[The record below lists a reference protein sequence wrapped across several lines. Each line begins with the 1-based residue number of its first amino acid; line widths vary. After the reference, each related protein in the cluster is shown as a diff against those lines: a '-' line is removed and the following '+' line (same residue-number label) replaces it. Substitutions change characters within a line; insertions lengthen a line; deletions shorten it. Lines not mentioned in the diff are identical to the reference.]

1 MKVDFSKLPKVA
13 PEYDLIDLLEA
24 GCHFGHQKAKRHPR
38 MNEYI
43 YAEKDGIHIFD
54 LAITASQLQLAY
66 NFVYDQASKGKTM
79 TIVGTKKQAR
89 ELVEE
94 AAKES
99 NTQFITSRWLG
110 GFLTNWNQVKR
121 SLRKMLNIES
131 GLKSGKFDGYT
142 KFEKVQLE
150 KERAK
155 LARFFEGLR
164 DLKKSPDF
172 LFVVDINREKN
183 AIAEAKNMGVPV
195 VAIVDSNSNPDGI
208 DIVIPANDDAVRS
221 LSFLITEISKAYQ
234 EGKNNARKS
243 AKGIKPTTPTVKT
256 VPTAVTTQTKPT
268 TTAKPVVA
276 KKVETT
282 KPVAKTETPVS
293 KTEVKAPVV
302 KPVAKKEEAEVT
314 KSTEK
319 VTATK
324 VEKKVVV
331 KAEVKPKAVETKKT
345 PVKTEVKEVKTTKEA
360 KKTK

>member
-1 MKVDFSKLPKVA
+1 MKIDFSKIPNKA

-38 MNEYI
+38 MDEYI

-54 LAITASQLQLAY
+54 LAITAKQLQNAY

-79 TIVGTKKQAR
+79 VTVGTKKQAR

-99 NTQFITSRWLG
+99 GTQFITSRWLG
-110 GFLTNWNQVKR
+110 GFLTNWTQVKR
-121 SLRKMLNIES
+121 SLRKMLDIES

-150 KERAK
+150 KERIK

-183 AIAEAKNMGVPV
+183 AIAEAKNMGIPV

-221 LSFLITEISKAYQ
+221 LGFLIGEISKAYQ
-234 EGKNNARKS
+234 AGKNDAGKS
-243 AKGIKPTTPTVKT
+243 VAPKT
-256 VPTAVTTQTKPT
+256 A
-268 TTAKPVVA
+268 
-276 KKVETT
+276 
-282 KPVAKTETPVS
+282 PVS
-293 KTEVKAPVV
+293 EAV
-302 KPVAKKEEAEVT
+302 KKEEAVVA
-314 KSTEK
+314 KPAAK
-319 VTATK
+319 V
-324 VEKKVVV
+324 
-331 KAEVKPKAVETKKT
+331 AEVKEEVKKAETKTAPKTEKKAPAKTKAKKAVKA
-345 PVKTEVKEVKTTKEA
+345 TKEE